1 MTVLLES
8 IDLLL
13 LQLRV
18 TRPKPM
24 AQRVVPPYILIKRLI
39 STIDNIRLCFNHVDI
54 SASFKKFVKI
64 TPTCFRDHKIGC
76 AAPIYKMIRKGTPS
90 NIDKWLIKIS
100 EQ

>member
-1 MTVLLES
+1 MIILVTVLLES

-24 AQRVVPPYILIKRLI
+24 VQACRPTLYTYKTVY
-39 STIDNIRLCFNHVDI
+39 FNHVDI
-54 SASFKKFVKI
+54 SASLKNFVKI
-64 TPTCFRDHKIGC
+64 TPACFRDHKIGC
-76 AAPIYKMIRKGTPS
+76 AAPIYKMHRKGTPS

>member
-1 MTVLLES
+1 MIILVTVLLES

-24 AQRVVPPYILIKRLI
+24 AQACRPTVYTYK
-39 STIDNIRLCFNHVDI
+39 TAYFNVDI
-54 SASFKKFVKI
+54 SASFKNFVKI

-76 AAPIYKMIRKGTPS
+76 ATNASKRHTFRH
-90 NIDKWLIKIS
+90 
-100 EQ
+100 

>member
-1 MTVLLES
+1 MEGFRKAGHISGSSKNPHLYVANTLLYSSHDILVTVLLES

-39 STIDNIRLCFNHVDI
+39 ST
-54 SASFKKFVKI
+54 
-64 TPTCFRDHKIGC
+64 
-76 AAPIYKMIRKGTPS
+76 M
-90 NIDKWLIKIS
+90 LI
-100 EQ
+100 

>member
-1 MTVLLES
+1 MIILVTVLLES

-24 AQRVVPPYILIKRLI
+24 AQACRPTVY
-39 STIDNIRLCFNHVDI
+39 TYNMAYFNHVDI
-54 SASFKKFVKI
+54 SASFKNFVKI

-76 AAPIYKMIRKGTPS
+76 AARIYKCIEKAHLQTLTNG
-90 NIDKWLIKIS
+90 
-100 EQ
+100 